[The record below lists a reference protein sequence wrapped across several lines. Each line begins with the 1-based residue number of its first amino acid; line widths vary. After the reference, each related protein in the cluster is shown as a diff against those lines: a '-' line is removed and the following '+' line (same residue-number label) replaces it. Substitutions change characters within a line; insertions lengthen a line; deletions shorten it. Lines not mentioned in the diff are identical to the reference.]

1 LLLWSHCAIVGGRF
15 REEIVMGAIDSTWF
29 YEKLAERG
37 ASLRDMARFMGL
49 DPSAVSRMLNGERKM
64 SAEEQDQIA
73 DYLGVNLG
81 EVAARRR
88 GEGAG
93 FGEKKQ
99 AGYQAEQIQT
109 TPAVKMFTEDDI
121 IYKDG
126 KRWMELDDGT
136 LIELHPAYGCM
147 KGTMTIPDDL
157 DLTAPA
163 DPDWGK
169 VYDDD

>member
-1 LLLWSHCAIVGGRF
+1 
-15 REEIVMGAIDSTWF
+15 MGVIDSAFF
-29 YEKLAERG
+29 YEKLSARG

-49 DPSAVSRMLNGERKM
+49 DPSAVSRMLSGERKM

-73 DYLGVNLG
+73 DYLGLPLE
-81 EVAARRR
+81 EVAAHRR
-88 GEGAG
+88 GDASG
-93 FGEKKQ
+93 FAEKKQ
-99 AGYQAEQIQT
+99 AGYEGGGT
-109 TPAVKMFTEDDI
+109 GPVLPEEPPVKMFTEDDV

-126 KRWMELDDGT
+126 KRWMELEDGT
-136 LIELHPAYGCM
+136 LIEVHPAWGCM
-147 KGTMTIPDDL
+147 KGTLTIMPGV